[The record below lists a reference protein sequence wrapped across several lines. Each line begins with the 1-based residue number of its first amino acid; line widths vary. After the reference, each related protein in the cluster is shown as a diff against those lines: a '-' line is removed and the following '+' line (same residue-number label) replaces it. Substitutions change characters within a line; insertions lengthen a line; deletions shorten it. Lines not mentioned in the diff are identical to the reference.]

1 MIRFVRF
8 ILFISLTGVPQGA
21 FAQQRE
27 IFELFGGMIRSGIA
41 AASQADWERLPGAE
55 VACVDGALRQRG
67 SSVNE
72 MIRQGVSPSD
82 PRVSGVR
89 NQCRNQS
96 NASGPSFDCRRARFA
111 DEIAVCGDSELA
123 RLDRLIGQGYHDLI
137 AQFGEGPARSLAA
150 PLLAAR
156 RACQSDVGCIKNAQ
170 LSAIRQF
177 QRGGAVITDA
187 ETTPAAP
194 AVAAQTPIA
203 EAIYAVEGLHLGGR
217 VSLGSPSYL
226 EYRCNPSDQF
236 AGLSWCQKRRQE
248 TSPRGAYTSTTTIIH
263 SNDGTALYVN
273 RYLEP
278 AFFAGTEAM
287 DDVRRLSAKYGE
299 PHYISPA
306 VSVGPSTLMATWGDV
321 SLQPLDRAHLA
332 DLAAGR
338 DVRAGILVD
347 HIGNFQRSA
356 SIGLPV
362 YRVTGG
368 AGYVWAAS
376 WDQAGRGTLRFL
388 TIDASK
394 LAPNP
399 PEVSQGVT
407 SNQAGM
413 PSNPPSASESL
424 KATPAPPSPP
434 APQPSFQPSPTST
447 IAASPPGGV
456 GQPVQP
462 ENLKSESLPQPLPTQ
477 VAPATMAPIPST
489 KPVVVAQTEPPAP
502 NLPAEV
508 NRQVTKAPSADEAV
522 QPRVVGPPIAIQP
535 TAKALETNYLQWA
548 LVAAVLILVGTVGFL
563 LFDRR
568 KKIGPISSPAAA
580 PVPTLMD
587 IKPVEPSTIAPSED
601 KALHPEESARAA
613 LTMEQPPS
621 LTIAVSESAA
631 MGGTPDA
638 NASAP
643 TPAPQQSDFM
653 RSSNI
658 TEHRHFGIGLL
669 MVLVT
674 LSTLMGM
681 AIGPVGFI
689 PLGLAV
695 YLLPT
700 IIAFKVRH
708 HYAWVLAI
716 LNVVFGFTVLGWLG
730 FFVWALIGPR
740 KSALDSMS
748 QHSALGL
755 AKSPTGDPALTMSDY
770 DLRSGWKMPV
780 LQAEIFSFEGDGA
793 PVESADSIKV
803 FFKNP
808 VIGIWRTGPA
818 SSVSDSVRYNAAN
831 QVRCVAI
838 TAAETKLRVGRTL
851 GRTALTGI
859 GAAILTGRQSAL
871 GAAFLDY
878 RFGGDETDELVAALI
893 VFSDYSSIVLQSESN
908 EFEKLCALLP
918 PHVLSEEVQAQTAEE
933 IDRIRRMAADGPR
946 VIEEMKAQ
954 IAETEK
960 NIVAFAERAK
970 SGETFAER
978 DEGRIGLSE
987 AEERLVNELAV
998 LNAVDRL
1005 IRLAAKR
1012 ELPGRRIA

>member
-8 ILFISLTGVPQGA
+8 ILFFFLTGVPQGA

-27 IFELFGGMIRSGIA
+27 IFDLFGGMIRSGIA
-41 AASQADWERLPGAE
+41 VATQADWERLPGSE
-55 VACVDGALRQRG
+55 VACLDGALRQRG
-67 SSVNE
+67 SSINE

-82 PRVSGVR
+82 PRVSGFR

-111 DEIAVCGDSELA
+111 DEIAVCGDPELA
-123 RLDRLIGQGYHDLI
+123 RLDRMIGQGYQDMV
-137 AQFGEGPARSLAA
+137 AKFGDGPARSVAA

-170 LSAIRQF
+170 LSAIRQL
-177 QRGGAVITDA
+177 QRQGAVITEA
-187 ETTPAAP
+187 EATPAGPEA
-194 AVAAQTPIA
+194 AAQTPMA

-217 VSLGSPSYL
+217 VSLRGPSYL

-236 AGLSWCQKRRQE
+236 AGLTWCQKRRQE
-248 TSPRGAYTSTTTIIH
+248 TSPRGAYTSTTTIVH
-263 SNDGTALYVN
+263 ANDGTALYIN

-299 PHYISPA
+299 PRYVTPPVA
-306 VSVGPSTLMATWGDV
+306 VGPRTLMATWGDV
-321 SLQPLDRAHLA
+321 SLQPLDRVRLA

-376 WDQAGRGTLRFL
+376 WDPAGRGTLRFL
-388 TIDASK
+388 TIDPSRLLPGASA
-394 LAPNP
+394 APDMAAN
-399 PEVSQGVT
+399 T
-407 SNQAGM
+407 
-413 PSNPPSASESL
+413 
-424 KATPAPPSPP
+424 APPQLTPTTAESSPP
-434 APQPSFQPSPTST
+434 APIASPPAAQPTSQPSPTPTVAVSSPV
-447 IAASPPGGV
+447 IADQRAQTQNS
-456 GQPVQP
+456 
-462 ENLKSESLPQPLPTQ
+462 KSESSAKPLEPAP
-477 VAPATMAPIPST
+477 VAPAITPVSPT
-489 KPVVVAQTEPPAP
+489 KQPD
-502 NLPAEV
+502 PAEPTTAAAARPADTG
-508 NRQVTKAPSADEAV
+508 RQTPPTPSANEPV

-535 TAKALETNYLQWA
+535 AAKTPETNYLQWA
-548 LVAAVLILVGTVGFL
+548 LVAAVLILIGAVGFL

-568 KKIGPISSPAAA
+568 KKIDPISSPATA
-580 PVPTLMD
+580 PVPVLMD
-587 IKPVEPSTIAPSED
+587 VKLIEPSTMASSED
-601 KALHPEESARAA
+601 KALHPEEPERAA
-613 LTMEQPPS
+613 PTMQEPPS
-621 LTIAVSESAA
+621 LPIELPEAA
-631 MGGTPDA
+631 ATGGTSDA

-643 TPAPQQSDFM
+643 APALQGSDVR

-658 TEHRHFGIGLL
+658 TEHRHFGIGLIAAIVALSAL
-669 MVLVT
+669 MSMSVGLV
-674 LSTLMGM
+674 GM
-681 AIGPVGFI
+681 I
-689 PLGLAV
+689 PLALAV

-708 HYAWVLAI
+708 HYAWVLGI
-716 LNVVFGFTVLGWLG
+716 LNVFFGFTVLGWLG

-740 KSALDSMS
+740 KSALDAMS

-755 AKSPTGDPALTMSDY
+755 AKTPTGDPALTMSDY

-780 LQAEIFSFEGDGA
+780 LQAEIFSFEGDGV

-818 SSVSDSVRYNAAN
+818 SSGSNSVRYNVAN
-831 QVRCVAI
+831 QVRCLAI

-918 PHVLSEEVQAQTAEE
+918 PHVLSDEVQAQTAEE
-933 IDRIRRMAADGPR
+933 VDRIKRMAADGPR
-946 VIEEMKAQ
+946 VLEEMKTQ
-954 IAETEK
+954 IAETERT
-960 NIVAFAERAK
+960 IVAFAEQAK

-978 DEGRIGLSE
+978 DEGRIGLSQ
-987 AEERLVNELAV
+987 AEERVINERAV

-1005 IRLAAKR
+1005 IRLAASR
-1012 ELPGRRIA
+1012 ELPGRRTA